1 MSLQTVAHRPVAF
14 LLGALSLIAWL
25 ILTPGVPAYAHDQV
39 TNQTPTA
46 GEHFDT
52 SPDEVALTFTAEP
65 LPVGAI
71 IMVVDAE
78 GASWEEGDPFFSGF
92 TATQQLKSPLPDG
105 NYQVRWRIVSSDGHP
120 ISESFLFSVGD
131 LSGAA
136 PIPEPA
142 SADAPVSA
150 ADNANQGEFS
160 LDGASDDD
168 TSGDAG
174 PVRTALLASAG
185 ALAALVLFALGR
197 VVFVRSSRRSKG
209 TTS

>member
-1 MSLQTVAHRPVAF
+1 MSHRIVSLRPLAA
-14 LLGALSLIAWL
+14 LLGVLGLIAWL
-25 ILTPGVPAYAHDQV
+25 ILVSGVPANAHDQV
-39 TNQTPTA
+39 TDQTPTS
-46 GEHFDT
+46 GQHFDT
-52 SPDEVALTFTAEP
+52 SPDEVALTFTDEP

-78 GASWEEGDPFFSGF
+78 GESWEDGEPSFSGF
-92 TATQQLKSPLPDG
+92 TATQQLKTPLPDG

-131 LSGAA
+131 VSDAA

-142 SADAPVSA
+142 SADTSA
-150 ADNANQGEFS
+150 STADNTNQGEFS
-160 LDGASDDD
+160 LNGASEDD
-168 TSGDAG
+168 TSGDSGPERIAVLAG
-174 PVRTALLASAG
+174 AG

-197 VVFVRSSRRSKG
+197 VVITRSSRRSKG

>member
-1 MSLQTVAHRPVAF
+1 MSHQTVAHRPVAV
-14 LLGALSLIAWL
+14 LLGVLSLIAWL
-25 ILTPGVPAYAHDQV
+25 ILASGVPAYAHDQV

-52 SPDEVALTFTAEP
+52 SPNEVALTFTDEP

-71 IMVVDAE
+71 IMIVDAE
-78 GASWEEGDPFFSGF
+78 GDSWEEGEPTFSGF

-131 LSGAA
+131 VSDAA

-160 LDGASDDD
+160 LEETSGDD
-168 TSGDAG
+168 TSVDSG
-174 PVRTALLASAG
+174 PVRTALLAGAG
-185 ALAALVLFALGR
+185 ALAVLVLFALGR
-197 VVFVRSSRRSKG
+197 VVIARSSRRSKG

>member
-1 MSLQTVAHRPVAF
+1 MSHQTVAHRPVAV
-14 LLGALSLIAWL
+14 LLGVLSVIAWL
-25 ILTPGVPAYAHDQV
+25 IFASGVPAYAHDQV
-39 TNQTPTA
+39 TNQTPAA

-52 SPDEVALTFTAEP
+52 SPDEVALTFTGEP
-65 LPVGAI
+65 LSVGAI

-78 GASWEEGDPFFSGF
+78 GESWEEGEPSFSGF
-92 TATQQLKSPLPDG
+92 TVTQQLKSPLPDG

-131 LSGAA
+131 VSDAL

-142 SADAPVSA
+142 SADSPVSA

-160 LDGASDDD
+160 LDGASDDK
-168 TSGDAG
+168 TSGDSG
-174 PVRTALLASAG
+174 HLRTALLAGAG
-185 ALAALVLFALGR
+185 ALAALMLFALGR
-197 VVFVRSSRRSKG
+197 VVKTRSSRRSKG

>member
-1 MSLQTVAHRPVAF
+1 MSHHTVAHRPVAI
-14 LLGALSLIAWL
+14 LLGVLSLIAWL
-25 ILTPGVPAYAHDQV
+25 ILASGVPAYAHDQV

-46 GEHFDT
+46 GEHFD
-52 SPDEVALTFTAEP
+52 SAPDEVALTFTGEP

-78 GASWEEGDPFFSGF
+78 GESWEEGEPTFSGF

-131 LSGAA
+131 VTDAA

-142 SADAPVSA
+142 SADTPASA

-160 LDGASDDD
+160 LDGESDDE
-168 TSGDAG
+168 TSGSSG
-174 PVRTALLASAG
+174 PVRTAVLASAG

-197 VVFVRSSRRSKG
+197 VVITRSSRRSKG
-209 TTS
+209 TT